1 MLKCFYLK
9 IRQNYRFMKYFSVLK
24 GYILPK
30 KKKKKHLS
38 SFTHPQISSVEHK
51 MLMGKVDVYINK
63 LH

>member
-1 MLKCFYLK
+1 MFLFENKTKLQIYEIFFSFKGIFY
-9 IRQNYRFMKYFSVLK
+9 
-24 GYILPK
+24 PK
-30 KKKKKHLS
+30 KQQHLS